1 MKSAKLYILALSFIS
16 LSRSVSLN
24 VIARGLF
31 LLPFILLIIISFFQ
45 FNQKLK
51 ELFLHSFL
59 ILALIYAPPPS
70 DKICFSPFKHD
81 NVNETDYKKLH
92 DAGLPNTIGKGKMG
106 MYPQLFQKK
115 YLGFEFIKRQQK
127 QDDFVSLIFLII
139 KISFSLLAIIS
150 LIKLGYSSK
159 VRLTRLREIE
169 ESFLYEKYRF
179 NVLTDKF
186 DDLFSSEGEQRFMK
200 DQDQIISRDIIRVIW
215 R

>member
-1 MKSAKLYILALSFIS
+1 
-16 LSRSVSLN
+16 
-24 VIARGLF
+24 
-31 LLPFILLIIISFFQ
+31 
-45 FNQKLK
+45 
-51 ELFLHSFL
+51 
-59 ILALIYAPPPS
+59 LIYS
-70 DKICFSPFKHD
+70 VKYRVINLSKSF
-81 NVNETDYKKLH
+81 YK
-92 DAGLPNTIGKGKMG
+92 NSI
-106 MYPQLFQKK
+106 FIKK
-115 YLGFEFIKRQQK
+115 YFGSVFIKRQQK
-127 QDDFVSLIFLII
+127 QDNFVSLIFLII

-179 NVLTDKF
+179 NLLTDKF

>member
-1 MKSAKLYILALSFIS
+1 MIYSVKYQVLNLSKSFYKNNIFI
-16 LSRSVSLN
+16 
-24 VIARGLF
+24 
-31 LLPFILLIIISFFQ
+31 
-45 FNQKLK
+45 
-51 ELFLHSFL
+51 
-59 ILALIYAPPPS
+59 
-70 DKICFSPFKHD
+70 
-81 NVNETDYKKLH
+81 
-92 DAGLPNTIGKGKMG
+92 
-106 MYPQLFQKK
+106 KK
-115 YLGFEFIKRQQK
+115 YFLSVFIKRQQK
-127 QDDFVSLIFLII
+127 QDNFVSLIFLII

-179 NVLTDKF
+179 NLLTDKF